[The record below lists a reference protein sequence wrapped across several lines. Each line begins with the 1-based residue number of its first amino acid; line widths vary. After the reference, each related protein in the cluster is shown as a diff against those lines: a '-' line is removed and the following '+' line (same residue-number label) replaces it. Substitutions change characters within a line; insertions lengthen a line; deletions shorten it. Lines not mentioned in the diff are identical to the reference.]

1 MSSKR
6 PVATPSVR
14 AKAMTVQAAAT
25 LAEIRRL
32 RREYLSDPRSV
43 LERPALADS
52 GEAAMRRLADAYDDA
67 IEALRAAARAHTRRA
82 ARALAAAHAAEY
94 AATLADQHARQ
105 LARHGSYPGGQRLSA
120 RQRDRIEEARASLE
134 LAEHAPTPAIAD
146 QHRRRAHELV
156 ETVGIQI
163 PPLLQ
168 PAWRALLD
176 RPSER
181 ASVVA

>member
-14 AKAMTVQAAAT
+14 AKAMTAQAAAT
-25 LAEIRRL
+25 LAGIRRR
-32 RREYLSDPRSV
+32 RREYLSDPRSA
-43 LERPALADS
+43 LDRPALADS
-52 GEAAMRRLADAYDDA
+52 CEPPMRRLADAYDEA
-67 IEALRAAARAHTRRA
+67 IEALRGVARADTRGA

-94 AATLADQHARQ
+94 AASLADQHARQ
-105 LARHGSYPGGQRLSA
+105 LARHGSYPGGQRLNA
-120 RQRDRIEEARASLE
+120 RQLDRIEEARASLE
-134 LAEHAPTPAIAD
+134 LAEQAPTPAIAA
-146 QHRRRAHELV
+146 QHRRRAYELV

-163 PPLLQ
+163 PVLLQ

-176 RPSER
+176 GPGEP

>member
-14 AKAMTVQAAAT
+14 AKAMTAQAAAT
-25 LAEIRRL
+25 LAAIRQ
-32 RREYLSDPRSV
+32 RRRDYLSDPRSV

-52 GEAAMRRLADAYDDA
+52 CEPAMRRLADAYDDA
-67 IEALRAAARAHTRRA
+67 IEALRGAARADTGQA

-94 AATLADQHARQ
+94 AASLADQHARQ
-105 LARHGSYPGGQRLSA
+105 LAHHGSYPGRQHLGA
-120 RQRDRIEEARASLE
+120 RQLDRIQEARASLE
-134 LAEHAPTPAIAD
+134 LAEHAPTPAITA
-146 QHRRRAHELV
+146 QHRRRAHQLV

-168 PAWRALLD
+168 PAWQALLD
-176 RPSER
+176 RPGQR